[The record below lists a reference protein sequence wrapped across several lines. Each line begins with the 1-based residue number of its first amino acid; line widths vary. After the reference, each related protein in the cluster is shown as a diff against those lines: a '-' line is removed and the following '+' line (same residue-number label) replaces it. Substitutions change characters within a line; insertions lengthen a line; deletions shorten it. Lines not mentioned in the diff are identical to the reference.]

1 MFRVPQV
8 FVGLSHKMKM
18 IPQNSSVFIW
28 SDPCEEVDVYQQN
41 ASQKKHLLI
50 DTLAVKL
57 KNHLINE
64 STSASLLKSIIC
76 VLPVNTYIH
85 ISVQVCHCRSTT
97 LLLWGL
103 FKLVNCKQ
111 SKLQV
116 CIIDPNQ
123 TIQISHCFFL
133 SFCLLT
139 IFFLVTGLNCTKF
152 TKQIQARALTE
163 FASCSNPA
171 HMLHSHFLCI

>member
-1 MFRVPQV
+1 
-8 FVGLSHKMKM
+8 M

-123 TIQISHCFFL
+123 TKQISHCFFL